1 MCDCGYVIES
11 GFALS
16 RWARAT
22 QINSVW
28 ELEGCVC
35 RDACVCVC
43 ASEYVMG
50 CSGNYEADDVLMTTK
65 RGRKAQFSKWAKSM
79 RSGQD

>member
-1 MCDCGYVIES
+1 MRKERERERERECVCVCDCGYVIES

-28 ELEGCVC
+28 ELEGCVEMRVRVC
-35 RDACVCVC
+35 VCVCVC

-50 CSGNYEADDVLMTTK
+50 C
-65 RGRKAQFSKWAKSM
+65 
-79 RSGQD
+79 